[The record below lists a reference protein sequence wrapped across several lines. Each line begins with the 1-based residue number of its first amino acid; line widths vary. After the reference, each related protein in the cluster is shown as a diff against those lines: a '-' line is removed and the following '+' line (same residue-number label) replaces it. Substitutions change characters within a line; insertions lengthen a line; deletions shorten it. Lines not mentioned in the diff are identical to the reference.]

1 MLVGRVAS
9 IGGYT
14 LMKIKSWK
22 KYVFQSFLATLTVLL
37 LILILKMEHIVVIAS
52 IGSTA
57 FIVFALPK
65 SITARPKNVIGGQ
78 MIGLLSGSICALIP
92 HNSFISSIIVYSVAV
107 GLSIFLM
114 ITTDTA
120 HPPASGTALG
130 IAITGFSINIAL
142 SLIISVTILSF
153 VHHFLKPFLEDLV

>member
-1 MLVGRVAS
+1 
-9 IGGYT
+9 
-14 LMKIKSWK
+14 MKIKSWK

>member
-1 MLVGRVAS
+1 
-9 IGGYT
+9 
-14 LMKIKSWK
+14 MKIKSWK
-22 KYVFQSFLATLTVLL
+22 KHVFQSFLATLTVLL

-92 HNSFISSIIVYSVAV
+92 HSSFISSIIVYSVAV

-153 VHHFLKPFLEDLV
+153 IHHFLKPFLEDLV

>member
-1 MLVGRVAS
+1 MMAS

-92 HNSFISSIIVYSVAV
+92 HSSFISSIIVYSVAV

>member
-1 MLVGRVAS
+1 
-9 IGGYT
+9 
-14 LMKIKSWK
+14 MKIKSWK

-78 MIGLLSGSICALIP
+78 IIGLLSGSICALIP
-92 HNSFISSIIVYSVAV
+92 HSSFISSIIVYSVAV

-114 ITTDTA
+114 ITTNTA

>member
-1 MLVGRVAS
+1 MAS

-22 KYVFQSFLATLTVLL
+22 KYVFQSFLATLIVLL

-78 MIGLLSGSICALIP
+78 IIGLLSGSICALIP
-92 HNSFISSIIVYSVAV
+92 HSSFISSIIVYSVAV

-153 VHHFLKPFLEDLV
+153 IHHFLKPF

>member
-1 MLVGRVAS
+1 
-9 IGGYT
+9 
-14 LMKIKSWK
+14 MKIKSWK
-22 KYVFQSFLATLTVLL
+22 KHVFQSFLATLIVLL

-92 HNSFISSIIVYSVAV
+92 HSSFISSIIVYSVAV

-153 VHHFLKPFLEDLV
+153 IHHFLKPFLEDLV

>member
-1 MLVGRVAS
+1 
-9 IGGYT
+9 
-14 LMKIKSWK
+14 MKIKSWK

-78 MIGLLSGSICALIP
+78 IIGLLSGSICALIP
-92 HNSFISSIIVYSVAV
+92 HSSFISSIIVYSVAV

>member
-1 MLVGRVAS
+1 
-9 IGGYT
+9 
-14 LMKIKSWK
+14 MKIKSWK

-78 MIGLLSGSICALIP
+78 IIGLLSGSICALIP
-92 HNSFISSIIVYSVAV
+92 HSSFISSIIVYSVAV

-153 VHHFLKPFLEDLV
+153 IHHFLKPFLEDLV

>member
-1 MLVGRVAS
+1 
-9 IGGYT
+9 
-14 LMKIKSWK
+14 MKIKSWK
-22 KYVFQSFLATLTVLL
+22 KYVFQSFLATLIVLL

-78 MIGLLSGSICALIP
+78 IIGLLSGSICALIP
-92 HNSFISSIIVYSVAV
+92 HSSFISSIIVYSVAV

>member
-1 MLVGRVAS
+1 
-9 IGGYT
+9 
-14 LMKIKSWK
+14 MKIKSWK

-92 HNSFISSIIVYSVAV
+92 HSSFISSIIIYSVAV